1 MYSSTSQIVE
11 DKVAQVFTDFT
22 DKCFA
27 NMTDP
32 QFDSCR
38 SQLVQHTMSM
48 FDKLFTGVEKV
59 GGTAGIRPHA
69 FMDSDVYMVK
79 NLLVTTYLNTT
90 PDQPKHLLLNL
101 PSNMTAW
108 ELIDY
113 IARKTNKSPL

>member
-11 DKVAQVFTDFT
+11 DKVTQVFTDFT